1 MISTA
6 IRRGIDD
13 IKNKPI
19 KENNDDALYK
29 DVARQLGID
38 ISEPNLSQN
47 SYYKETKSEIIDRS
61 RRFNIPLPSYKYFKS
76 DTKSDLVRVVSPN
89 INMNRS
95 GSSHTLKSVEI
106 PNVKSEH
113 KDSGSNYQKQ
123 ASTPTN
129 NENSSPILLP

>member
-47 SYYKETKSEIIDRS
+47 S
-61 RRFNIPLPSYKYFKS
+61 
-76 DTKSDLVRVVSPN
+76 
-89 INMNRS
+89 
-95 GSSHTLKSVEI
+95 
-106 PNVKSEH
+106 
-113 KDSGSNYQKQ
+113 
-123 ASTPTN
+123 
-129 NENSSPILLP
+129 

>member
-29 DVARQLGID
+29 DVARQLGIE

-106 PNVKSEH
+106 PTVKSEH
-113 KDSGSNYQKQ
+113 KDSGSNF
-123 ASTPTN
+123 
-129 NENSSPILLP
+129 